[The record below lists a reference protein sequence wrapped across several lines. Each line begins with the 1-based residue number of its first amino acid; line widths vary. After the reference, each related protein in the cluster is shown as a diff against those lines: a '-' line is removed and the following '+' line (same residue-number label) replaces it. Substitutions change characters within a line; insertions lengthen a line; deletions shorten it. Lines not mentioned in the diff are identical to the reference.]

1 MFQKHIP
8 PSHIILS
15 GGGIKCLS
23 YIGAFKE
30 LEERNLLKKVNQYT
44 GVSAG
49 AFMAFVY
56 TIGYSLTDMSSIIKH
71 LDLTSIQNI
80 DDNLIFSFFDDF
92 GIDNGS
98 NLEKLIESLLKHKG
112 YNREVTFQQLYSIKK
127 VVLRFYAVDLNE
139 GILKEFSVYTTP
151 DISLIFALRASMS
164 IPGYFTP
171 VVDSVTDHYYVDGAL
186 LNNYPITLVDD
197 TNILGLSFDYS
208 TTYIEKIES
217 IQSYFNQ
224 LISCIYDK
232 LEEIPLKYKE
242 KTIYIKCS
250 ASTINFFL
258 SEEER
263 VELMEVGRRAVINYL
278 ESNFF
283 IKKIARRNS
292 I

>member
-23 YIGAFKE
+23 YIGALQE
-30 LEERNLLKKVNQYT
+30 LEERNLLKRVNEYT
-44 GVSAG
+44 AVSAG

-56 TIGYSLTDMSSIIKH
+56 TIGYSLKDISNLVRH
-71 LDLTSIQNI
+71 LNLSTIQNI
-80 DDNLIFSFFDDF
+80 DDNLLFSFFDEF
-92 GIDNGS
+92 GIDNGL
-98 NLEKLIESLLKHKG
+98 NLEKLIESFLKHKG
-112 YNREVTFQQLYSIKK
+112 YNRHITFKQLYSIKK

-139 GILKEFSVYTTP
+139 SVLKEFSVHTTP

-171 VVDSVTDHYYVDGAL
+171 LVDPVTGHYYVDGAL
-186 LNNYPITLVDD
+186 LNNYPITLVND
-197 TNILGLSFDYS
+197 TNILGISFDYS
-208 TTYIEKIES
+208 PVYIDKIES

-224 LISCIYDK
+224 LISCFYNK

-250 ASTINFFL
+250 VSTINFFL

-278 ESNFF
+278 ESD
-283 IKKIARRNS
+283 IKKITRRNS

>member
-23 YIGAFKE
+23 YVGAFKE
-30 LEERNLLKKVNQYT
+30 LEERNMLKKVNQYT
-44 GVSAG
+44 AVSAG

-56 TIGYSLTDMSSIIKH
+56 TIGYNLNDISSIIKN

-80 DDNLIFSFFDDF
+80 DDNLLFSFFDDF

-98 NLEKLIESLLKHKG
+98 NLEKLIESFLKHKG
-112 YNREVTFQQLYSIKK
+112 YNRDITFKQLYSIKK

-151 DISLIFALRASMS
+151 DISLIFALRATMS

-171 VVDSVTDHYYVDGAL
+171 VVDSETGHYYVDGAL
-186 LNNYPITLVDD
+186 LNNYPITLVDN
-197 TNILGLSFDYS
+197 TNILGISFDYS
-208 TTYIEKIES
+208 TTYIDNIET

-224 LISCIYDK
+224 LISCIYNK

-278 ESNFF
+278 ESSSQ
-283 IKKIARRNS
+283 KITRRNS

>member
-1 MFQKHIP
+1 MLLKHIP

-23 YIGAFKE
+23 YVGLFKE
-30 LEERNLLKKVNQYT
+30 LEERNLLKRVNEYT
-44 GVSAG
+44 AVSAG

-56 TIGYSLTDMSSIIKH
+56 TIGYSLNDISSIIRN

-80 DDNLIFSFFDDF
+80 DDNLLFSFFDDF

-98 NLEKLIESLLKHKG
+98 NLEKLIESFLKHKG
-112 YNREVTFQQLYSIKK
+112 YNRDITFQQLYSIKK

-151 DISLIFALRASMS
+151 DISLIFALRATMS

-171 VVDSVTDHYYVDGAL
+171 VVDPETGHYYVDGAL

-197 TNILGLSFDYS
+197 TNILGITFDYS
-208 TTYIEKIES
+208 ITYIDKIES

-263 VELMEVGRRAVINYL
+263 VELMEVGRRSVINYL
-278 ESNFF
+278 ESSSQ
-283 IKKIARRNS
+283 KITRRNS

>member
-23 YIGAFKE
+23 YVGAFQE
-30 LEERNLLKKVNQYT
+30 LEERNLLKRVNEYT
-44 GVSAG
+44 AVSAG

-56 TIGYSLTDMSSIIKH
+56 TIGYSLKDICNLVRH
-71 LDLTSIQNI
+71 LNLTTIQSI
-80 DDNLIFSFFDDF
+80 DDNLLFSFFDDF

-112 YNREVTFQQLYSIKK
+112 YNRDITFQQLYSIKK
-127 VVLRFYAVDLNE
+127 VVLRFYAVDLNKS
-139 GILKEFSVYTTP
+139 ILKEFSVHTTP
-151 DISLIFALRASMS
+151 NTTIIFALRASMS

-171 VVDSVTDHYYVDGAL
+171 VVDPETGHYYVDGAL

-197 TNILGLSFDYS
+197 TNILGISFDYS
-208 TTYIEKIES
+208 PVYIDNIET

-224 LISCIYDK
+224 LISCFYNK

-242 KTIYIKCS
+242 KTVYIKS
-250 ASTINFFL
+250 SVSTINFFL
-258 SEEER
+258 SEQER
-263 VELMEVGRRAVINYL
+263 VELMEVGRRAVVSYL
-278 ESNFF
+278 ESYSQ
-283 IKKIARRNS
+283 KITRRNS

>member
-23 YIGAFKE
+23 YIGALQE
-30 LEERNLLKKVNQYT
+30 LEERNLLNRVNEYT
-44 GVSAG
+44 AVSAG

-56 TIGYSLTDMSSIIKH
+56 TIGYSLKDISNLVSH
-71 LDLTSIQNI
+71 LNLSTIQNI
-80 DDNLIFSFFDDF
+80 DDNLLFSFFDEF
-92 GIDNGS
+92 GIDNGL
-98 NLEKLIESLLKHKG
+98 NLEKLIESFLKHKG
-112 YNREVTFQQLYSIKK
+112 YNRHITFKQLYSIKK

-139 GILKEFSVYTTP
+139 SVLKEFSVHTTP

-171 VVDSVTDHYYVDGAL
+171 LVDPVTGHYYVDGAL
-186 LNNYPITLVDD
+186 LNNYPITLVND
-197 TNILGLSFDYS
+197 TNILGISFDYS
-208 TTYIEKIES
+208 PVYIDKIES

-224 LISCIYDK
+224 LISCFYNK

-250 ASTINFFL
+250 VSTINFFL

-263 VELMEVGRRAVINYL
+263 VELMEVGRRAVITYL
-278 ESNFF
+278 ESNV
-283 IKKIARRNS
+283 KKIIRRNS

>member
-1 MFQKHIP
+1 MLLKHIP

-56 TIGYSLTDMSSIIKH
+56 IIGYSLNDISNLIKH
-71 LDLTSIQNI
+71 LDLTNIQNI
-80 DDNLIFSFFDDF
+80 DDNLIFSFFDEF

-98 NLEKLIESLLKHKG
+98 NLEKLIETLLKHKG
-112 YNREVTFQQLYSIKK
+112 YNREITFQQLYSIKK
-127 VVLRFYAVDLNE
+127 VVLRFYAVNLNE
-139 GILKEFSVYTTP
+139 GILKEFSVHTTP
-151 DISLIFALRASMS
+151 NISLIFALRATMS

-171 VVDSVTDHYYVDGAL
+171 VVDPLTEHYYVDGAL

-197 TNILGLSFDYS
+197 TNILGISFDYS
-208 TTYIEKIES
+208 ITHIDKIES

-224 LISCIYDK
+224 LISCIYNK
-232 LEEIPLKYKE
+232 LEDIPLKYKE

-250 ASTINFFL
+250 VSTINFFL

-263 VELMEVGRRAVINYL
+263 VELMEVGRREVINYL
-278 ESNFF
+278 ESDIL
-283 IKKIARRNS
+283 IKKITRRNS

>member
-23 YIGAFKE
+23 YVGAFQE
-30 LEERNLLKKVNQYT
+30 LEERNLLKRVNEYT
-44 GVSAG
+44 AVSAG

-56 TIGYSLTDMSSIIKH
+56 TIGYSLKDICNLVRNLNLST
-71 LDLTSIQNI
+71 IQNI
-80 DDNLIFSFFDDF
+80 DDNLLFSFFDDF

-98 NLEKLIESLLKHKG
+98 NLEKLIESFLRHKG
-112 YNREVTFQQLYSIKK
+112 YNRDITFQQLYSIKK
-127 VVLRFYAVDLNE
+127 VVLRFYAVDLNKSV
-139 GILKEFSVYTTP
+139 LKEFSVHTTP
-151 DISLIFALRASMS
+151 NTPIIFALRASMS

-171 VVDSVTDHYYVDGAL
+171 LVDRVTGHYYVDGAL
-186 LNNYPITLVDD
+186 LNNYPITLVDN
-197 TNILGLSFDYS
+197 TNILGISFDYS
-208 TTYIEKIES
+208 AVYIDKIET

-224 LISCIYDK
+224 LISCFYNK

-250 ASTINFFL
+250 VSTINFFL

-263 VELMEVGRRAVINYL
+263 VELMEVGRRAVVSYL
-278 ESNFF
+278 ESSSQ
-283 IKKIARRNS
+283 KITRRNS

>member
-23 YIGAFKE
+23 YIGALQE
-30 LEERNLLKKVNQYT
+30 LEERNLLKRVNEYT
-44 GVSAG
+44 AVSAG

-56 TIGYSLTDMSSIIKH
+56 TIGYSLKDISNLVRH
-71 LDLTSIQNI
+71 LNLSTIQNI
-80 DDNLIFSFFDDF
+80 DDNLLFSFFDEF
-92 GIDNGS
+92 GIDNGL
-98 NLEKLIESLLKHKG
+98 NLEKLIESFLKHKG
-112 YNREVTFQQLYSIKK
+112 YNRHITFKQLYSIKK

-139 GILKEFSVYTTP
+139 SVLKEFSVHTTP

-171 VVDSVTDHYYVDGAL
+171 LVDPVTGHYYVDGAL
-186 LNNYPITLVDD
+186 LNNYPITLVND
-197 TNILGLSFDYS
+197 TNILGISFDYS
-208 TTYIEKIES
+208 PVYIDKIES

-224 LISCIYDK
+224 LISCFYNK

-250 ASTINFFL
+250 VSTINFFL

-263 VELMEVGRRAVINYL
+263 VELMEVGRRAVITYL
-278 ESNFF
+278 ESNV
-283 IKKIARRNS
+283 KKIIRRNS

>member
-1 MFQKHIP
+1 MLLKHIP

-23 YIGAFKE
+23 YVGLFKE
-30 LEERNLLKKVNQYT
+30 LEERNLLKRVNEYT
-44 GVSAG
+44 AVSAG

-56 TIGYSLTDMSSIIKH
+56 TIGYSLNDISSIIRN

-80 DDNLIFSFFDDF
+80 DDNLLFSFFDDF

-98 NLEKLIESLLKHKG
+98 NLEKLIQTLLKHKG
-112 YNREVTFQQLYSIKK
+112 YNRDITFKQLYSIKR

-151 DISLIFALRASMS
+151 DISLIFALRATMS

-171 VVDSVTDHYYVDGAL
+171 VVDPETGHYYVDGAL

-197 TNILGLSFDYS
+197 TNILGITFDYS
-208 TTYIEKIES
+208 ITYIDKIES

-263 VELMEVGRRAVINYL
+263 VELMEVGRRSVINYL
-278 ESNFF
+278 ESSSQ
-283 IKKIARRNS
+283 KITRRNS

>member
-23 YIGAFKE
+23 YVGAFKE
-30 LEERNLLKKVNQYT
+30 LEERNMLKKVNQYT
-44 GVSAG
+44 AVSAG

-56 TIGYSLTDMSSIIKH
+56 TIGYSLNNISSIIKN

-80 DDNLIFSFFDDF
+80 DDNLLFSFFDDF

-98 NLEKLIESLLKHKG
+98 NLEKLIESFLKHKG
-112 YNREVTFQQLYSIKK
+112 YNRDITFKQLYSIKK

-151 DISLIFALRASMS
+151 DISLIFALRATMS

-171 VVDSVTDHYYVDGAL
+171 VVDPETGHYYVDGAL

-197 TNILGLSFDYS
+197 TNILGISFDYS
-208 TTYIEKIES
+208 TTYIDNIET

-263 VELMEVGRRAVINYL
+263 VELMDVGRRAVINYL
-278 ESNFF
+278 ESSSQ
-283 IKKIARRNS
+283 KITRRNS

>member
-23 YIGAFKE
+23 YVGAFQE
-30 LEERNLLKKVNQYT
+30 LEERNLLKRVNEYT
-44 GVSAG
+44 AVSAG

-56 TIGYSLTDMSSIIKH
+56 TIGYSLKDICNLVRH
-71 LDLTSIQNI
+71 LNLSTIQNI
-80 DDNLIFSFFDDF
+80 DDNLLFSFFDDF

-98 NLEKLIESLLKHKG
+98 NLEKLIESFLRHKG
-112 YNREVTFQQLYSIKK
+112 YNRDITFQQLYSIKK
-127 VVLRFYAVDLNE
+127 VVLRFYAVNLNE
-139 GILKEFSVYTTP
+139 SVLKEFSVHTTP
-151 DISLIFALRASMS
+151 NTPIIFALRASMS

-171 VVDSVTDHYYVDGAL
+171 LVDRVTGHYYVDGAL
-186 LNNYPITLVDD
+186 LNNYPITLVDN
-197 TNILGLSFDYS
+197 TNILGISFDYS
-208 TTYIEKIES
+208 AVYIDKIET

-224 LISCIYDK
+224 LISCFYNK

-250 ASTINFFL
+250 VSTINFFL

-263 VELMEVGRRAVINYL
+263 VELMEVGRRAVVSYL
-278 ESNFF
+278 ESSSQ
-283 IKKIARRNS
+283 KITRRNS